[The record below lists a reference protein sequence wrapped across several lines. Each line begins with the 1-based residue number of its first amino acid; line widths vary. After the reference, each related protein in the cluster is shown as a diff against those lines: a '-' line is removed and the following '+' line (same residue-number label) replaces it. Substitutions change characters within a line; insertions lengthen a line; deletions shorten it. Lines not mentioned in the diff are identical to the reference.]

1 MKNPILIPEF
11 RELLRKKKYSVLKS
25 FLEEGHSREMA
36 ELLEM
41 LNPDEI
47 WSILKLLDNYLRCEI
62 FSYFD
67 IDVQKTIMATLSNRD
82 ISEILVWMSPD
93 NRADFFQHLDKETAN
108 RYLLVLPI
116 RDRANIIKLTSYD
129 EETAGAIMTTDY
141 ATLNENDTVEES
153 IKLIR
158 KMAPSKETIYYIY
171 VVDNSGTL
179 IGFVSLRKL
188 ILEKPKKKIGKI
200 MKSEV
205 LYAGVDDDKED
216 VAQLIEEY
224 DLIALPIVD
233 SSNRLTGIVTHD
245 DAIDIIRE
253 EETEDLEKLMAISGG
268 VEEKSYLDV
277 PALVHFRKRAFWV
290 VMLGIFGLFTAYIVG
305 LFRNTL
311 EVLIILTFYL
321 PMLNA
326 AGGNTGSQSA
336 TVVLR
341 SLTLN
346 ELGPGDIF
354 KVIKKELI
362 ISFFLSI
369 CLGVIVFFRVSVFT
383 SSNDI
388 PPEFTLSIIAVVIS
402 VSLGLQVLWST
413 IFGAIVPIAATKL
426 KVDPAVVSSPLLT
439 TFVDLGG
446 VVIYFSVAKIILG
459 I

>member
-11 RELLRKKKYSVLKS
+11 RELLEKEKYSVLKS

-41 LNPDEI
+41 LDPDEI
-47 WSILKLLDNYLRCEI
+47 WRILKLLDNYLRCEI

-67 IDVQKTIMATLSNRD
+67 IDVQKAILAILNKRD
-82 ISEILVWMSPD
+82 LSEILIGISPD

-108 RYLLVLPI
+108 RYLIVLPI

-158 KMAPSKETIYYIY
+158 KIAPSKETIYYIY
-171 VVDNSGTL
+171 VVDDSGGL

-188 ILEKPKKKIGKI
+188 ILAKPKKKISKL
-200 MKSEV
+200 MKTEV

-233 SSNRLTGIVTHD
+233 SSQRLMGIVTHD

-268 VEEKSYLDV
+268 VEEKAYLDV

-290 VMLGIFGLFTAYIVG
+290 LTLGIFGLLTALIVEF
-305 LFRNTL
+305 FRDTL
-311 EVLIILTFYL
+311 EALIILTFYI

-336 TVVLR
+336 TVILR

-346 ELGPGDIF
+346 ELTPGDVV
-354 KVIKKELI
+354 KVIQKEFI
-362 ISFFLSI
+362 ISLCLSI
-369 CLGVIVFFRVSVFT
+369 CLGAIVFFRVYYFPIGD
-383 SSNDI
+383 DI
-388 PPEFTLSIIAVVIS
+388 PVKFTLTSIATVIS
-402 VSLGLQVLWST
+402 ISLGLQVLWST

-439 TFVDLGG
+439 TFVDMGG
-446 VVIYFSVAKIILG
+446 IVIYFSVAKIVLG

>member
-1 MKNPILIPEF
+1 
-11 RELLRKKKYSVLKS
+11 
-25 FLEEGHSREMA
+25 
-36 ELLEM
+36 
-41 LNPDEI
+41 
-47 WSILKLLDNYLRCEI
+47 
-62 FSYFD
+62 
-67 IDVQKTIMATLSNRD
+67 
-82 ISEILVWMSPD
+82 
-93 NRADFFQHLDKETAN
+93 
-108 RYLLVLPI
+108 
-116 RDRANIIKLTSYD
+116 
-129 EETAGAIMTTDY
+129 MTTDY

-158 KMAPSKETIYYIY
+158 KIAPSKETIYYIY
-171 VVDNSGTL
+171 VVDDSGGL

-188 ILEKPKKKIGKI
+188 ILAKPKKKISKL
-200 MKSEV
+200 MKTEV

-233 SSNRLTGIVTHD
+233 SSQRLMGIVTHD

-268 VEEKSYLDV
+268 VEEKAYLDV

-290 VMLGIFGLFTAYIVG
+290 LTLGIFGLLTALIVEF
-305 LFRNTL
+305 FRDTL
-311 EVLIILTFYL
+311 EALIILTFYI

-336 TVVLR
+336 TVILR

-346 ELGPGDIF
+346 ELTPGDVV
-354 KVIKKELI
+354 KVIQKEFI
-362 ISFFLSI
+362 ISLCLSI
-369 CLGVIVFFRVSVFT
+369 CLGAIVFFRVYYFPIGD
-383 SSNDI
+383 DI
-388 PPEFTLSIIAVVIS
+388 PVKFTLTSIATVIS
-402 VSLGLQVLWST
+402 ISLGLQVLWST

-439 TFVDLGG
+439 TFVDMGG
-446 VVIYFSVAKIILG
+446 IVIYFSVAKMVLG

>member
-11 RELLRKKKYSVLKS
+11 RELLEKKKYSVLKS

-47 WSILKLLDNYLRCEI
+47 WSILKLLDGYLRCEI
-62 FSYFD
+62 FTYFD
-67 IDVQKTIMATLSNRD
+67 IDVQKTILAILSNRD
-82 ISEILVWMSPD
+82 ISEILVRMSPD
-93 NRADFFQHLDKETAN
+93 NRADFFQHLDRETAN

-141 ATLNENDTVEES
+141 ATLNENNTVEES

-158 KMAPSKETIYYIY
+158 KIAPSKETIYYIY
-171 VVDNSGTL
+171 VVDDIGKL

-188 ILEKPKKKIGKI
+188 ILEKPKKKISKI

-205 LYAGVDDDKED
+205 LYAGVDDDRED

-233 SSNRLTGIVTHD
+233 SSKRLTGIVTHD

-277 PALVHFRKRAFWV
+277 PALVHFKKRAFWV
-290 VMLGIFGLFTAYIVG
+290 VALGIFGLVTAYIVG
-305 LFRNTL
+305 LFQDTL
-311 EVLIILTFYL
+311 KTLIVLTFYI

-336 TVVLR
+336 TVILR
-341 SLTLN
+341 ALTLN
-346 ELGPGDIF
+346 ELTPGDILR
-354 KVIKKELI
+354 VIRKEFT
-362 ISFFLSI
+362 ISLFLSI
-369 CLGVIVFFRVSVFT
+369 CLGAIVYFRVYLFT
-383 SSNDI
+383 KGDNI
-388 PPEFTLSIIAVVIS
+388 PAEFTLPGIATVIS
-402 VSLGLQVLWST
+402 ISLGLQVLWAT
-413 IFGAIVPIAATKL
+413 IFGAIVPMVATKL

-439 TFVDLGG
+439 TFVDMGG
-446 VVIYFSVAKIILG
+446 IVIYFTMAKMILG

>member
-11 RELLRKKKYSVLKS
+11 RELLEKKEYSILKS

-41 LNPDEI
+41 MNPDEI

-67 IDVQKTIMATLSNRD
+67 IDVQKTILATLNNRD
-82 ISEILVWMSPD
+82 ISEILIWMSPD

-158 KMAPSKETIYYIY
+158 HFAPSKETIYYIY
-171 VVDNSGTL
+171 VVDDTGKL

-188 ILEKPKKKIGKI
+188 ILAKPKKKIGKL

-205 LYAGVDDDKED
+205 LYACVDDDKED

-233 SSNRLTGIVTHD
+233 SSERLSGIVTHD

-268 VEEKSYLDV
+268 VEEKSYLDL
-277 PALVHFRKRAFWV
+277 PSLVHFRKRAFWV
-290 VMLGIFGLFTAYIVG
+290 VVLGVFGLVTALIVES
-305 LFRNTL
+305 FRDTL
-311 EVLIILTFYL
+311 EALIVLTFYI

-336 TVVLR
+336 TVIIR

-346 ELGPGDIF
+346 ELTPGDIL
-354 KVIKKELI
+354 KVIQKEFI

-369 CLGVIVFFRVSVFT
+369 CLGAIVFFRVYYFPIGD
-383 SSNDI
+383 DI
-388 PPEFTLSIIAVVIS
+388 PSKFSLTSIAAAIS
-402 VSLGLQVLWST
+402 LSLGLQVLWST
-413 IFGAIVPIAATKL
+413 IFGAIVPLVATKF
-426 KVDPAVVSSPLLT
+426 KVDPALVSSPLLT
-439 TFVDLGG
+439 TFVDMGG
-446 VVIYFSVAKIILG
+446 VVIYFTMAKMILG